1 MISKVNNVCSIIY
14 YNVMS
19 MIVVFDRPIACK
31 NHIWARCVLMEA
43 AKECRRLLLLFEVKM
58 RIVYRYIDL
67 ALEVEFHESGF
78 RYFVLINYPTMN
90 IIYLSLPNC
99 SGNFNRFARHQTPW
113 RFTIFGQHCIKRIL
127 KYSTHFDS
135 FKISLQTFISLY
147 CSISYRTYC
156 GCTYFQKKI
165 KYCTCESCLTGS
177 VYMRKRI

>member
-1 MISKVNNVCSIIY
+1 
-14 YNVMS
+14 
-19 MIVVFDRPIACK
+19 
-31 NHIWARCVLMEA
+31 MEA

-58 RIVYRYIDL
+58 WTVYRYIDL

-78 RYFVLINYPTMN
+78 RYSYSLIYPAMN

-113 RFTIFGQHCIKRIL
+113 RFTTFEQHRIKRIL

-156 GCTYFQKKI
+156 GCTYCPEENKI
-165 KYCTCESCLTGS
+165 LYVWKRLTGS